1 MQPRNAF
8 TLIETLI
15 VIALIT
21 VMLGMLLPA
30 VGSAR
35 ESARRAV
42 CMSNQ
47 RQLVTAWTLYAHD
60 HDGRAMP
67 HLAPGK
73 SQRTYWYGAEDTT
86 QRRVVH
92 QRGTL
97 APYLD
102 AALVGGSVFECPAQP
117 EGTYRPQGSFGGFT
131 STYGYNAYALAP
143 SSSGYSDLIDR
154 PWGTL
159 HRIDRPSELF
169 AFGDSL
175 LALFSGLPS
184 NSALLDP
191 PRLFQRRRGNWVENY
206 SPTTA
211 FRHGRAETGFGDA
224 VVARADSSVH
234 TERPHPDAVFNER
247 VGIGS
252 ASDRND
258 PHYVPDWRRW

>member
-1 MQPRNAF
+1 MRPRSAF

-21 VMLGMLLPA
+21 IMLGMLLPA

-60 HDGRAMP
+60 HAGRAMP
-67 HLAPGK
+67 HLAPGNG
-73 SQRTYWYGAEDTT
+73 QRTYWYGREDPAVG
-86 QRRVVH
+86 RVVRD
-92 QRGTL
+92 QGTL

-102 AALVGGSVFECPAQP
+102 ATLSAGSVFECPAQP
-117 EGTYRPQGSFGGFT
+117 EGTYRPQGSSGAFT

-143 SSSGYSDLIDR
+143 SSSGYADLAKR
-154 PWGTL
+154 PWATL
-159 HRIDRPSELF
+159 HQIERPSELF
-169 AFGDSL
+169 AFGDTL

-184 NSALLDP
+184 NAALLDP
-191 PRLFQRRRGNWVENY
+191 PRLFQRRRGNWVDNF

-224 VVARADSSVH
+224 VIVRADSSVH
-234 TERPHPDAVFNER
+234 TERPHPDAISNER
-247 VGIGS
+247 FGIGS
-252 ASDRND
+252 VTSSND